1 MDSGDILL
9 FEYYLK
15 QIRTSAA
22 IPVAKESHIRPS
34 SLLNSK
40 DINNNLNLEA
50 EFYADLLRA
59 YFDSA
64 NDAIFVLCNELKFL
78 VCNKLMEEWIGLTE
92 VELVRHNQRR
102 PITDLLG
109 HTDSVAIFKDATD
122 KVLLGHNQRFE
133 CMISPITTQ
142 ERWLEINMT
151 LVDLEAGEMIIAVAR
166 DVTERREQ
174 LAQIYYQASH
184 DTLTD
189 LPNRSFLQNTL
200 DQHAVRHAPV
210 SILIMDISRFK
221 DINEAL
227 GYEVADNILKHVAE
241 RLSAVF
247 TDNSD
252 LVVGRLAS
260 DQFVILATGASVEQT
275 QQIVETI
282 KLRLARPIQLSRF
295 ELTLDINIGIASC
308 PEHLDDCCRLLQAA
322 ESALHHAKLHATQSV
337 VVYDPLFTRSGV
349 ERLELLNDLRIAIE
363 SEQITINLQPIVPLK
378 AQHAP
383 YLEVLARWNH
393 PEKGMIPPDQFIPLA
408 EMSGQIIPL
417 SHIVIEQAITQCAPL
432 LNSGAIGS
440 ISINLSPHCLLDKTL
455 TDTIATLIKR
465 HDISPSLLKF
475 EITEGVAMSEQMQ
488 QNTVQA
494 LFDLGVRLS
503 IDDFGTGH
511 SSLSKLKELPVTEL
525 KIDRSFITDML
536 VDEDD
541 AAIVEA
547 SINLAHNLG
556 LHVVAE
562 GIEDEKTQDVLLRMG
577 CDYAQGYHLSYPLT
591 LDKLKLWLKNK
602 K

>member
-1 MDSGDILL
+1 
-9 FEYYLK
+9 
-15 QIRTSAA
+15 
-22 IPVAKESHIRPS
+22 
-34 SLLNSK
+34 LNSK
-40 DINNNLNLEA
+40 DVNNNLNLEA
-50 EFYADLLRA
+50 GFYADLLRA

-109 HTDSVAIFKDATD
+109 HTDSVAIFKQATD

-133 CMISPITTQ
+133 CMISPATTQ

-151 LVDLEAGEMIIAVAR
+151 LVDLDAGEMIIAVAR

-200 DQHAVRHAPV
+200 DQHATSHLPV

-227 GYEVADNILKHVAE
+227 GYEVADSILKHVAE
-241 RLSAVF
+241 RLSAAF
-247 TDNSD
+247 ADNPD
-252 LVVGRLAS
+252 IVVGRLAS
-260 DQFVILATGASVEQT
+260 DQFVMLATGASAEQT
-275 QQIVETI
+275 KQIVEII

-295 ELTLDINIGIASC
+295 ELTLDINMGVASY
-308 PEHLDDCCRLLQAA
+308 PEHLDNCRKLLQAA
-322 ESALHHAKLHATQSV
+322 ESALHHAKLHATKSV
-337 VVYDPLFTRSGV
+337 VVYDPLFTQSGV
-349 ERLELLNDLRIAIE
+349 ERLELVNDLRIAIE

-378 AQHAP
+378 EQHAP

-417 SHIVIEQAITQCAPL
+417 THIVIEQAITQCAPL
-432 LNSGAIGS
+432 LNSGEIGS
-440 ISINLSPHCLLDKTL
+440 ISINISPHCLLDKTL
-455 TDTIATLIKR
+455 TETISALIKQY
-465 HDISPSLLKF
+465 DISPSLLKF

-494 LFDLGVRLS
+494 LFELGVRLS

-511 SSLSKLKELPVTEL
+511 SSLSKLKQLPVTEL

-562 GIEDEKTQDVLLRMG
+562 GIEDEKTQDELLRMG

-591 LDKLKLWLKNK
+591 LDQLHEWLKK
-602 K
+602 

>member
-1 MDSGDILL
+1 M
-9 FEYYLK
+9 
-15 QIRTSAA
+15 
-22 IPVAKESHIRPS
+22 
-34 SLLNSK
+34 NSK
-40 DINNNLNLEA
+40 DVNNNLNLEA
-50 EFYADLLRA
+50 GFYADLLRA

-109 HTDSVAIFKDATD
+109 HTDSVAIFKQATD

-133 CMISPITTQ
+133 CMISPATTQ

-151 LVDLEAGEMIIAVAR
+151 LVDLDAGEMIIAVAR

-200 DQHAVRHAPV
+200 DQHATSHLPV

-227 GYEVADNILKHVAE
+227 GYEVADSILKHVAE
-241 RLSAVF
+241 RLSAAF
-247 TDNSD
+247 ADNPD
-252 LVVGRLAS
+252 IVVGRLAS
-260 DQFVILATGASVEQT
+260 DQFVMLATGASAEQT
-275 QQIVETI
+275 KQIVEII

-295 ELTLDINIGIASC
+295 ELTLDINMGVASY
-308 PEHLDDCCRLLQAA
+308 PEHLDNCRKLLQAA
-322 ESALHHAKLHATQSV
+322 ESALHHAKLHATKSV
-337 VVYDPLFTRSGV
+337 VVYDPLFTQSGV
-349 ERLELLNDLRIAIE
+349 ERLELVNDLRIAIE

-378 AQHAP
+378 EQHAP

-417 SHIVIEQAITQCAPL
+417 THIVIEQAITQCAPL
-432 LNSGAIGS
+432 LNSGEIGS
-440 ISINLSPHCLLDKTL
+440 ISINISPHCLLDKTL
-455 TDTIATLIKR
+455 TETISALIKQY
-465 HDISPSLLKF
+465 DISPSLLKF

-494 LFDLGVRLS
+494 LFELGVRLS

-511 SSLSKLKELPVTEL
+511 SSLSKLKQLPVTEL

-562 GIEDEKTQDVLLRMG
+562 GIEDEKTQDELLRMG

-591 LDKLKLWLKNK
+591 LDQLHEWLKK
-602 K
+602 